1 MIEIIL
7 SGVILVLIVERLYLQ
22 AHHIKR
28 VDSLLD
34 RIMSHDY
41 TDYQIGRGIKAEEQV
56 EIPARTDEEEAK
68 MEKERNETLIKTADT
83 LGKDIEA
90 MGI

>member
-7 SGVILVLIVERLYLQ
+7 SVVILVLIVERLYLQ

-34 RIMSHDY
+34 RIMSRDY
-41 TDYQIGRGIKAEEQV
+41 IDFRTGQEIKAEERI
-56 EIPARTDEEEAK
+56 EIEPRTDEEEAK
-68 MEKERNETLIKTADT
+68 IEADRNETLIKTADT

-90 MGI
+90 MGV